1 MNWARYMA
9 LKFKYQQRVEIPA
22 GLENLYVERDGAFV
36 LDVEGVAAK
45 SVVDEFRNNNIALK
59 QQLTDFQKRFEGIE
73 PDVARAALDA
83 KRKLDEGE
91 LLKRGDVDTIL
102 QPRLAPVLKR
112 ATEAETALAAANA
125 RLVEL
130 QVNQTALAAAGK
142 RGLRPTAVP
151 DLAQRAQR
159 VFKLVNGAVVAMES
173 DGQTPKVGKDGVT
186 PLSIDAWVD
195 GLVTDAPHLFETNS
209 GGGAVGSSAG
219 GVGGVKNPWAKATWN
234 LTDQMLATRTDPK
247 RAEQLKAAAG
257 V

>member
-1 MNWARYMA
+1 MA
-9 LKFKYQQRVEIPA
+9 LKYRLQSSSEIPA
-22 GLENLYVERDGAFV
+22 GLVNLYVERDGAFV

-59 QQLTDFQKRFEGIE
+59 QQLADVQKRFEGID

-112 ATEAETALAAANA
+112 ATDAETALAAANA

-130 QVNQTALAAAGK
+130 QVNQAALAAAGK
-142 RGLRPTAVP
+142 RGLRPTAAP
-151 DLAQRAQR
+151 DLAQRARQ
-159 VFKLVNGAVVAMES
+159 VFKLVEGKVVGFEA

-234 LTDQMLATRTDPK
+234 LTDQMTITRTDPK
-247 RAEQLKAAAG
+247 RAEQLKASVAG